1 MNKKKICIGIIGVG
15 RIGKIHLKNLFN
27 QFKSVEI
34 GAISDTDKKVEK
46 FCKKYNIKK
55 FYKSYKSL
63 IIDKSIDAVLICSP
77 TNLHSQQIIFAAK
90 HNKDI
95 FCEKPVDLSLE
106 KTKEVLNIINKTK
119 IKFMIGFNRRF
130 DPDFM
135 KVKRMVNNGK
145 IGKVQIIKIT
155 SRDPNPPSID
165 YIKNSG
171 GLFIDMT
178 IHDFDMACNM
188 ANAKVSEVYA
198 TGNTTNKKINRVGD
212 IDTALTTLKFE
223 NGIIC
228 SIDNSR
234 KSVYGYDQ
242 RIEIFGSKGMCGIT
256 NKNNKRT
263 FLINGKEITKPFPKD
278 FFITRYKQ
286 AYINEM
292 REFINCLINKDV
304 PSVGIENAIMSIR
317 IALAAKLSY
326 KENRKIE
333 LKNFPNK
340 C

>member
-1 MNKKKICIGIIGVG
+1 MKKICIGIIGVG
-15 RIGKIHLKNLFN
+15 RIGKIHLNNLSN
-27 QFKSVEI
+27 HFKSIEI
-34 GAISDTDKKVEK
+34 GAISDIDEKKEK
-46 FCKKYNIKK
+46 LCKDYSINK
-55 FYKSYKSL
+55 FYKSYKNL
-63 IIDKSIDAVLICSP
+63 VLDKAIDAILICSP
-77 TNLHSQQIIFAAK
+77 TNLHSEQIIFSAK
-90 HNKDI
+90 HGKDI

-106 KTKEVLNIINKTK
+106 KTKKVLKIINKTK

-135 KVKRMVNNGK
+135 QVKKMICNGK

-155 SRDPNPPSID
+155 SRDPNPPSIN

-171 GLFIDMT
+171 GLFIDMA
-178 IHDFDMACNM
+178 IHDFDMACNI
-188 ANAKVSEVYA
+188 ANDKVKEIYS
-198 TGNTTNKKINRVGD
+198 TGNAINKKINQVGD

-228 SIDNSR
+228 AIDNSR
-234 KSVYGYDQ
+234 KSAYGYDQ

-256 NKNNKRT
+256 KKNDKTT
-263 FLINGKEITKPFPKD
+263 FLINGKGVKTPFPKD

-292 REFINCLINKDV
+292 KEFINCLINNDI
-304 PSVGIENAIMSIR
+304 PSVGIKKAIMSIK

-326 KENRKIE
+326 TENRKVE
-333 LKNFPNK
+333 LREIS
-340 C
+340 

>member
-1 MNKKKICIGIIGVG
+1 MKKVCIGIIGVG
-15 RIGKIHLKNLFN
+15 RIGKIHLDNLSKK
-27 QFKSVEI
+27 FKSVTIE
-34 GAISDTDKKVEK
+34 AISDIDEK
-46 FCKKYNIKK
+46 AEKLCKDYDINKL
-55 FYKSYKSL
+55 YKSYKDL
-63 IIDKSIDAVLICSP
+63 VLDKAIDAILLCSP
-77 TNLHSQQIIFAAK
+77 TNQHSEQIIFAAK
-90 HNKDI
+90 HGKDI

-106 KTKEVLNIINKTK
+106 KTKKVLKIIDKTK

-135 KVKRMVNNGK
+135 QVKKMIRNGK

-171 GLFIDMT
+171 GLFIDMA
-178 IHDFDMACNM
+178 IHDFDMACYM
-188 ANAKVSEVYA
+188 ANDKVKEVYSSGGA
-198 TGNTTNKKINRVGD
+198 INKKINLAGD
-212 IDTALTTLKFE
+212 LDTAVTTLKFE

-228 SIDNSR
+228 AIDNSR
-234 KSVYGYDQ
+234 KSTYGYDQ

-256 NKNNKRT
+256 KKNDKTT
-263 FLINGKEITKPFPKD
+263 FLINGKGIKKPFPKD

-292 REFINCLINKDV
+292 KEFINCLINNNS
-304 PSVGIENAIMSIR
+304 PSVSIENAIMSIR

-326 KENRKIE
+326 TENRKVE
-333 LKNFPNK
+333 LREIS
-340 C
+340 